1 MGSERQPEEN
11 KNHEPRN
18 TDLESPLLMKY
29 GVASE
34 SLNLSVPCFLCLCYG
49 MLSLPAHLMG
59 LIWRPFGLM
68 LSVILPAC
76 SVTSVMSDSLRSHG
90 L

>member
-34 SLNLSVPCFLCLCYG
+34 SLNLLAPCFLCLCYG

-76 SVTSVMSDSLRSHG
+76 SVTSVMSDSL
-90 L
+90 